1 MGVPR
6 LVSTVVLSVAILVFL
21 SCGAWLTA
29 GGVELAVLGGSWF
42 YVVAG
47 LVFVVVAVLLFLRN
61 PLAAPLY
68 LVFSLGT
75 ICWALWESGFDPWA
89 LLARISV
96 VVVLGLLFCFR
107 PLLGRASDT
116 QPAARTVR
124 GAAFRS
130 LPALIV
136 LISVATIVG
145 SYYAHRFEPLAP
157 MPPRVRGAVDRPNT
171 DWTFFGNTRRGDRFA
186 TADQITAANVRDLKV
201 AWQFRSGDFAP
212 NYETVPLA
220 VGGQLFI
227 CTAHAAISLDADTG
241 KQLWRFDPGADVEAV
256 GGKPCRGVAYVAGSG
271 TKGFCDARILWAAL
285 DDEFHALDAA
295 TGQPCPD
302 FGVNGVVDLKE
313 NLGPSLP
320 GYHFSGSPA
329 LVIGHAAIL
338 GASVLDNQS
347 TDEPS
352 GVVRAFDVTTGRLLW
367 GWEVAGPTSKKS
379 MQPGEIFERDT
390 PNSWSVASADVELGL
405 IYLPTGNGPPDYFGG
420 SRRPDQ
426 EKYSSS
432 IVALD
437 AETGDV
443 RWSFQTVHHDL
454 WDMDVASQP
463 VVADIDTP
471 SGKRA
476 ALIAATKRGEIFL
489 LDRRTGEPIAP
500 VEERRVPGGPAPG
513 DRLSPTQPYPVS
525 FPSFSP
531 PHLKESDMW
540 GSTIFDQML
549 CRITFKQRRYEG
561 QFTPP
566 STQGS
571 IGYPDIIGVFN
582 WGSLAF
588 DPERQV
594 AFVNASWL
602 PYLTKLIPRAE
613 ADERGVSPYGVPS
626 KRAQGTEA
634 SAQGAW
640 DWTYAQSGTPYAVEA
655 KPFLS
660 RFGLPC
666 NQPPWGVVA
675 AIDLTTQKLLW
686 KRPLGTTRDAAP
698 LGLSFPMGVFNHG
711 GSVVTRSGLAFIS
724 AAVDNYLRAF
734 DIQTGAQLW
743 QGRLPA
749 GSQTSPMTFVS
760 ERSHRQYVL
769 VSAGGFAAMGTK
781 PGDYLVAFALP
792 TSDAQ

>member
-1 MGVPR
+1 
-6 LVSTVVLSVAILVFL
+6 
-21 SCGAWLTA
+21 
-29 GGVELAVLGGSWF
+29 
-42 YVVAG
+42 
-47 LVFVVVAVLLFLRN
+47 
-61 PLAAPLY
+61 
-68 LVFSLGT
+68 
-75 ICWALWESGFDPWA
+75 
-89 LLARISV
+89 
-96 VVVLGLLFCFR
+96 
-107 PLLGRASDT
+107 
-116 QPAARTVR
+116 
-124 GAAFRS
+124 
-130 LPALIV
+130 
-136 LISVATIVG
+136 
-145 SYYAHRFEPLAP
+145 
-157 MPPRVRGAVDRPNT
+157 
-171 DWTFFGNTRRGDRFA
+171 
-186 TADQITAANVRDLKV
+186 
-201 AWQFRSGDFAP
+201 
-212 NYETVPLA
+212 
-220 VGGQLFI
+220 
-227 CTAHAAISLDADTG
+227 
-241 KQLWRFDPGADVEAV
+241 
-256 GGKPCRGVAYVAGSG
+256 
-271 TKGFCDARILWAAL
+271 
-285 DDEFHALDAA
+285 
-295 TGQPCPD
+295 
-302 FGVNGVVDLKE
+302 VVDLRE
-313 NLGPSLP
+313 NLGPTLP

-329 LVIGHAAIL
+329 LIIGHAAIL

-352 GVVRAFDVTTGRLLW
+352 GVVRAYDVSTGKLLW

-379 MQPGEIFERDT
+379 LQPGEIFERDT
-390 PNSWSVASADVELGL
+390 PNSWSVFSADSELGL

-420 SRRPDQ
+420 ARRPDQ

-463 VVADIDTP
+463 VVADINTA

-476 ALIAATKRGEIFL
+476 ALIAATKRGEIFV
-489 LDRRTGEPIAP
+489 LDRRTGEPISP
-500 VEERRVPGGPAPG
+500 VEERRVPQGPAPG

-525 FPSFSP
+525 FPSFGP

-571 IGYPDIIGVFN
+571 IGYPDVIGVFN
-582 WGSLAF
+582 WGSVAF
-588 DPERQV
+588 DPERQLL
-594 AFVNASWL
+594 FVNASWL
-602 PYLTKLIPRAE
+602 PYLTKLIPRAL
-613 ADERGVSPYGVPS
+613 ADQRAVSPYGVPS
-626 KRAQGTEA
+626 KRAQGTE
-634 SAQGAW
+634 SSTQGAW
-640 DWTYAQSGTPYAVEA
+640 DWTYAQFGTPYAVEA

-675 AIDLTTQKLLW
+675 AIDLPTQKLLW
-686 KRPLGTTRDAAP
+686 KRPLGTTKDAAP
-698 LGLSFPMGVFNHG
+698 FGLPFPMGVFNHG

-743 QGRLPA
+743 EGRLPA
-749 GSQTSPMTFVS
+749 GSQTSPMTYIS
-760 ERSHRQYVL
+760 DRTHRQYVL

-792 TSDAQ
+792 GTPTN